1 MSVFINYSVKS
12 KFYDDYNKV
21 VVGKMK
27 DETSCIPIKECFVLK
42 SKIYKFWE
50 NDNS

>member
-21 VVGKMK
+21 VDGKIK
-27 DETSCIPIKECFVLK
+27 DETSRVKIKEFFVLK
-42 SKIYKFWE
+42 PKMYKFWE